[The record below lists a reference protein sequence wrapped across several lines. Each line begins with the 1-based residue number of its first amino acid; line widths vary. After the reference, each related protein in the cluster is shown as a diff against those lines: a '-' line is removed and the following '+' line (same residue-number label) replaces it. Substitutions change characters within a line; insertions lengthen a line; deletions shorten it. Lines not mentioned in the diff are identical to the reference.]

1 MEKLCALAVILTV
14 ASVSLAGQA
23 TAEAPAEALAQAPA
37 ESPDEGP
44 TFRTGVDLIAVD
56 VSVVDDDGRPVEDL
70 FAPEFTVKID
80 GEERRIVSAEHVKVD
95 VEAARREAEDPFETL
110 YTTNLRPS
118 NGRQIILAVDQTGIR
133 LGAARPL
140 LAAAARFLDRLSP
153 ADTVAFVAYPEP
165 GAQVNFT
172 SDHLR
177 IKLAMERAVGLRQQN
192 RGRYNIGVYEAIA
205 IAERSDGVMYEN
217 VVSRECPPNDGFT
230 RDECV
235 DAVPVQA
242 VEMARDI
249 RQSSAQSLRS
259 LRDLLLALSVIEG
272 PKTLILMSEALIVRT
287 SGDLDEVIRAAALA
301 RVTINVLVMDVP
313 RGDIAI
319 REMRPTGTQDREMQV
334 SGLADLASGSRGAMY
349 YIVGTGDNVF
359 DRLAGEM
366 LAYYV
371 LGVEQEPGDRDGRAH
386 RVDVEVRRR
395 DVTVRSRRAFVL
407 SAPTT
412 DRRTAEETLLDA
424 LKSPFGVA
432 EIPIRVATFT
442 QKDSASDKARIVVAA
457 EVGQPGGEP
466 QKYTVGYVLLDGE
479 GAVVGG
485 TVDEHTLSAPEGFPD
500 APAEYLGEVVVDPG
514 NYSLRFGVVDSEGRR
529 GGVIRELSA
538 WKLGGEEFALGDLM
552 ISDTSI
558 DAARGIRPGV
568 EPHVRGEIG
577 AFLEMYS
584 ISPDGFDG
592 TTVDVEVADDQD
604 SPALL
609 TGAAEVVPGDD
620 PTLRTVHALIEPTL
634 LPAGR
639 YVARARVIKD
649 GNVVGVLVRPF
660 ILDPQGAAAAASSP
674 FMRGTVAKFDP
685 RVAMTSGILGS
696 LLDSVEAEFPGLDG
710 PLAEARAG
718 RYGTAAIEALLAGDQ
733 AAAAFFKGL
742 DWYSLG
748 QLGQAATQFE
758 VASGPRREFFAPA
771 FYLGAVFAAA
781 GRDRDAAGVWQLAL
795 GDEPRPMMAYTL
807 LADARMRDGQPGSV
821 IDVLRPVYARE
832 PEDDEI
838 SRRLA
843 SAYLMIGQYEDALPV
858 LEGYLARNPTDEVPL
873 FATVFAHYQVVTRER
888 LVLSDEDVARLA
900 RYVRAYEGP
909 YEALLAKYLQAIRG
923 G

>member
-1 MEKLCALAVILTV
+1 MKKLHALAVILTV
-14 ASVSLAGQA
+14 ASASLAGQEPA
-23 TAEAPAEALAQAPA
+23 AAPDEAPAQ
-37 ESPDEGP
+37 GP
-44 TFRTGVDLIAVD
+44 TFRTGIDLIAVD

-80 GEERRIVSAEHVKVD
+80 GEERRIVSAEHVKID

-118 NGRQIILAVDQTGIR
+118 NGRQIVLAVDQGGIR

-140 LAAAARFLDRLSP
+140 MDSAVRFLDRLSP
-153 ADTVAFVAYPEP
+153 ADTVAFVAFPEP
-165 GAQVNFT
+165 GVQVNFT
-172 SDHLR
+172 SDRLL
-177 IKLAMERAVGLRQQN
+177 IKSAMDRTVGLRQLG
-192 RGRYNIGVYEAIA
+192 RGQLNIGVYEAIQ
-205 IAERSDGVMYEN
+205 ISERSDGQMHSR
-217 VVSRECPPNDGFT
+217 VVSRECPPPPGFT
-230 RDECV
+230 YDDCV
-235 DAVPVQA
+235 DNVVIESDFIAS
-242 VEMARDI
+242 DT
-249 RQSSAQSLRS
+249 RQNAAQSLRG

-272 PKTLILMSEALIVRT
+272 PKTLILLSESLVLQTA
-287 SGDLDEVIRAAALA
+287 GDLDEVIRAAALA
-301 RVTINVLVMDVP
+301 RVTINVLVMNVP
-313 RGDIAI
+313 RGDITV
-319 REMRPTGTQDREMQV
+319 REMRPTGVEDREMQV
-334 SGLADLASGSRGAMY
+334 SGLADLAAASRGAMY
-349 YIVGTGDNVF
+349 YVVGNGDSVF

-371 LGVEQEPGDRDGRAH
+371 LGVEQQPGDRDGRAH

-407 SAPTT
+407 SSPTT
-412 DRRTAEETLLDA
+412 DRRTAEETLLDT

-432 EIPIRVATFT
+432 EVPLRVATFT
-442 QKDSASDKARIVVAA
+442 QKDSASDKARVVIAA

-466 QKYTVGYVLLDGE
+466 EQYTVGYVLLDSE
-479 GAVVGG
+479 GAVVAG
-485 TVDEHTLSAPEGFPD
+485 TANEHTLSTPEGFPD
-500 APAEYLGEVVVDPG
+500 APREYLGEVVVDPG
-514 NYSLRFGVVDSEGRR
+514 NYSLRFGVVDSAGRR

-538 WKLGGEEFALGDLM
+538 WKLGGEAFALGDLM

-558 DAARGIRPGV
+558 DSARRIRPGV
-568 EPHVRGEIG
+568 EPRVKGEIG

-584 ISPDGFDG
+584 IAPDGFDG

-609 TGAAEVVPGDD
+609 TGAAEVVPGDE

-639 YVARARVIKD
+639 YVARARVMRD
-649 GNVVGVLVRPF
+649 GKVAGVLVRPF
-660 ILDPQGAAAAASSP
+660 VLDAQGAASDAPSP
-674 FMRGTVAKFDP
+674 FMRGTVAEFEP
-685 RVAMTSGILGS
+685 RVMMTSEVLGTV
-696 LLDSVEAEFPGLDG
+696 LDSVEKEFPGLDG

-718 RYGTAAIEALLAGDQ
+718 RFGTAAIEALLGGDQ

-742 DWYSLG
+742 DWYSIG

-771 FYLGAVFAAA
+771 FYLGAVFAAS

-795 GDEPRPMMAYTL
+795 GDSPRPMIAYTL
-807 LADARMRDGQPGSV
+807 LADARLRDAQPGSV
-821 IDVLRPVYARE
+821 IDVLRPVHVRE
-832 PEDDEI
+832 PENDEI
-838 SRRLA
+838 GRRLA
-843 SAYLMIGQYEDALPV
+843 SAYLMIGRYEDALPV
-858 LEGYLARNPTDEVPL
+858 LEGYLSRNPDDEVAL
-873 FATVFAHYQVVTRER
+873 FAAVFAQYQVATRER
-888 LVLSDEDVARLA
+888 LVLSDEAMTRVA

-909 YEALLAKYLQAIRG
+909 YEALLAKYLQSIRG

>member
-1 MEKLCALAVILTV
+1 MKQLCALAVILTV
-14 ASVSLAGQA
+14 ASVSLAS
-23 TAEAPAEALAQAPA
+23 QAPPVPPA
-37 ESPDEGP
+37 QGP
-44 TFRTGVDLIAVD
+44 IFRTGIDLIAVD
-56 VSVVDDDGRPVEDL
+56 VSVVDDDGRPIEDL

-80 GEERRIVSAEHVKVD
+80 GEERRVVSAEHVKVD

-118 NGRQIILAVDQTGIR
+118 NGRQIVIAVDQSGIR

-140 LAAAARFLDRLSP
+140 MASAARFLDRLSP
-153 ADTVAFVAYPEP
+153 ADAVAFVAYPEP
-165 GAQVNFT
+165 GVQVTFT

-177 IKLAMERAVGLRQQN
+177 IKLAMERVVGRRSQA
-192 RGRYNIGVYEAIA
+192 RTTRNIGVYEALA
-205 IAERSDGVMYEN
+205 IAERSDGTMFAD
-217 VVSRECPPNDGFT
+217 VVGRECQADRGFG
-230 RDECV
+230 RDQCEDDV
-235 DAVPVQA
+235 RAESSVI
-242 VEMARDI
+242 ARDT
-249 RQSSAQSLRS
+249 RQNAAQSLRG

-272 PKTLILMSEALIVRT
+272 PKTLILMSEMLIVET
-287 SGDLDEVIRAAALA
+287 PGDLDEVIRAAAFA
-301 RVTINVLVMDVP
+301 QVTINVLVMDVP
-313 RGDIAI
+313 RNDVTLRDIG
-319 REMRPTGTQDREMQV
+319 PTATQDRAMQV

-349 YIVGTGDNVF
+349 QIVGSGDSVF

-366 LAYYV
+366 LSYYM
-371 LGVEQEPGDRDGRAH
+371 LGVEQEPGDRDGQAH
-386 RVDVEVRRR
+386 RVDVEVGRRN
-395 DVTVRSRRAFVL
+395 VTVRSRKAFVL
-407 SAPTT
+407 SSPTT
-412 DRRTAEETLLDA
+412 NRRTAEETLLDA

-432 EIPIRVATFT
+432 EVPVRVATFT

-466 QKYTVGYVLLDGE
+466 EDYTVGYVLLDGE

-485 TVDEHTLSAPEGFPD
+485 TIDMYTLSVPEGFPN
-500 APAEYLGEVVVDPG
+500 AAREYLGEIVVAPG
-514 NYSLRFGVVDSEGRR
+514 NYSLRFGVVDSAGRR

-558 DAARGIRPGV
+558 DSARRIRPGV
-568 EPHVRGEIG
+568 EPHVRGEVG

-584 ISPDGFDG
+584 TSPDGFDG
-592 TTVDVEVADDQD
+592 TTVDVEVADDQN

-609 TGAAEVVPGDD
+609 TGAAEVVPGDE
-620 PTLRTVHALIEPTL
+620 PTLRTVHALIEPSL

-639 YVARARVIKD
+639 YVARARVMKD
-649 GNVVGVLVRPF
+649 GKVAGVLVRPF
-660 ILDPQGAAAAASSP
+660 ILDPQGAASAAASP
-674 FMRGTVAKFDP
+674 FIRGTVAEFDP
-685 RVAMTSGILGS
+685 RVAMTSEILRG
-696 LLDSVEAEFPGLDG
+696 LLDSVEQQFPGLDG

-718 RYGTAAIEALLAGDQ
+718 RYGTAAIEALLGGDQ

-758 VASGPRREFFAPA
+758 VASGPRREFFAAA
-771 FYLGAVFAAA
+771 FYLGAVFAAS

-795 GDEPRPMMAYTL
+795 GDEARPMMAYTL

-821 IDVLRPVYARE
+821 IDVLRPVYARA

-843 SAYLMIGQYEDALPV
+843 SAYLMIGRYEDALPV
-858 LEGYLARNPTDEVPL
+858 LEGYLARNQTDEVAL
-873 FATVFAHYQVVTRER
+873 FAAVFAQYQVVTRER
-888 LVLSDEDVARLA
+888 LVLSNDDVARIA

-909 YEALLAKYLQAIRG
+909 YEALLAKYLQTIRG